1 MTTPGWRSI
10 ALAVAAVACSG
21 ATCEKAGP
29 APSEARA
36 SAPAADAGEKDARA
50 EAVPVDPSA
59 ALASVP
65 GLDLS
70 QLTSGARREL
80 LAVLSD
86 EFCYCGCPHTLGA
99 CLLRHGSCRHA
110 RRMALLAAGEARGGA
125 ASMEIINLLSR
136 YYLSFRER
144 SRLQADPR
152 LCRGS
157 ADARVT
163 LIEFSDFEC
172 PYCAAAAPMLKAFA
186 AENPAI
192 RVCYAPYPLQN
203 HPNAVPSAQAAL
215 FARDHG
221 KFWEMHDA
229 LFANQS
235 ALSREKI
242 VELGARAGLDRAR
255 LQRAIDSGQY
265 ADELTA
271 SREAAQ
277 AAGLEAT
284 PTVYVNGRKLHL
296 SLSTDALRHTVE
308 DELEWVANGGKWT
321 ED

>member
-1 MTTPGWRSI
+1 VEEP
-10 ALAVAAVACSG
+10 
-21 ATCEKAGP
+21 
-29 APSEARA
+29 RA
-36 SAPAADAGEKDARA
+36 SAP
-50 EAVPVDPSA
+50 PSDPSA
-59 ALASVP
+59 ALASIP
-65 GLDLS
+65 GLDVS
-70 QLTSGARREL
+70 QLSSGARREL

-86 EFCYCGCPHTLGA
+86 EFCYCGCPHGLGV
-99 CLLRHGSCRHA
+99 CLVRHTRCRHA
-110 RRMALLAAGEARGGA
+110 RRMALLAAGEAQTGA
-125 ASMEIINLLSR
+125 ASIEIINLLSR

-144 SRLQADPR
+144 SRLEADPR

-172 PYCAAAAPMLKAFA
+172 PYCAAAAPVLKSFA
-186 AENPAI
+186 AENAAV

-203 HPNAVPSAQAAL
+203 HPNAVPAAHAAL
-215 FARDHG
+215 FARDQG

-235 ALSREKI
+235 SLSREKI
-242 VELGARAGLDRAR
+242 VELGARVGLDRAR
-255 LQRAIDSGQY
+255 LQRAMDSGQY
-265 ADELTA
+265 ADELRA
-271 SREAAQ
+271 NREAAQ

>member
-1 MTTPGWRSI
+1 M
-10 ALAVAAVACSG
+10 AAVACSG
-21 ATCEKAGP
+21 ATCDRAGP
-29 APSEARA
+29 APSEKKGSGAT
-36 SAPAADAGEKDARA
+36 PDAGAEERRA
-50 EAVPVDPSA
+50 EVASSDPSA
-59 ALASVP
+59 ALAGIP
-65 GLDLS
+65 GLDPS
-70 QLTSGARREL
+70 QLPSGARREL

-86 EFCYCGCPHTLGA
+86 EFCYCGCPHTLGG
-99 CLLRHGSCRHA
+99 CLLRHSSCRHA
-110 RRMALLAAGEARGGA
+110 RRMALLAAAEAKGGA
-125 ASMEIINLLSR
+125 ASTEIINLLSR

-144 SRLQADPR
+144 FRFESDPR

-172 PYCAAAAPMLKAFA
+172 PYCAAAAPMLKALA
-186 AENPAI
+186 SDNPAVRI
-192 RVCYAPYPLQN
+192 CYAPYPLQN
-203 HPNAVPSAQAAL
+203 HPHAMPAAHAAL

-242 VELGARAGLDRAR
+242 VELGARAGLDRGR
-255 LQRAIDSGQY
+255 LQRAIDSEQY
-265 ADELTA
+265 AGELRT